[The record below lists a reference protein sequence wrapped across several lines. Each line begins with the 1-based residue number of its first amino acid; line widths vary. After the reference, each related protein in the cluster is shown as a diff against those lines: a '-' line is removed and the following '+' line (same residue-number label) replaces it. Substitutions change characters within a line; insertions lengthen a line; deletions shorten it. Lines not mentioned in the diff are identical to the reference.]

1 MQNNDSDLS
10 LEKPS
15 QSGQPRRPLAER
27 MRPQTLGEIVGQN
40 HILGEGCLLPNLIKE
55 NRVSNMF
62 SWTTGFW

>member
-40 HILGEGCLLPNLIKE
+40 HILGEGCSTKT
-55 NRVSNMF
+55 S
-62 SWTTGFW
+62 SKKTGFLIYF